1 MIQNVIKTLKEIAK
15 EQTVSVE
22 YYQNGKC
29 YRIPMA
35 AFFLDNKY
43 NPFEEYDDVDMS
55 LYINCEYL
63 MILGIPYMRFSVS
76 DIDHKL
82 IIAPITV
89 PFDKKKQNR
98 VHREI
103 LSLVNICSKRI
114 IAQEISRNKYAVASA
129 INSIVMNQ
137 EYS

>member
-1 MIQNVIKTLKEIAK
+1 MIQDTITTLKDIAK
-15 EQTVSVE
+15 EQIISVE
-22 YYQNGKC
+22 YYKNGKC
-29 YRIPMA
+29 FRIPMA
-35 AFFLDNKY
+35 AFFLDISY
-43 NPFEEYDDVDMS
+43 DPFDDEDEDMS
-55 LYINCEYL
+55 LYINCDYL
-63 MILGIPYMRFSVS
+63 MVFGIPYMRFSVS

-98 VHREI
+98 VHREV

-129 INSIVMNQ
+129 INSSVMNQ
-137 EYS
+137 KSS

>member
-1 MIQNVIKTLKEIAK
+1 MIQDTITTLKDIAK

-35 AFFLDNKY
+35 AFFLDISY
-43 NPFEEYDDVDMS
+43 DPFDDEDEDMS
-55 LYINCEYL
+55 LYINCDYI
-63 MILGIPYMRFSVS
+63 MVLGTPYMRFSVS

-82 IIAPITV
+82 IIAPIIV